1 MKSKSALLVA
11 VFLTTLITMSSC
23 SRLDL
28 AVNLAN
34 SYITNKAD
42 NFFDLTGE
50 QKKWLKAVLERDIDK
65 VKKTIFPQLA
75 SEMFKAASVLSEGR
89 AVDYTL
95 VYTTYKRL
103 ENLFYQT
110 LRIFSPSA
118 VAFSDKLSPNQLSH
132 FQKEF
137 DGKIKDLKEDPED
150 KTYEKMK
157 KQFDSWA
164 GSISSKQ
171 KKEIKSFANINP
183 SPVNEIAYSRQTMAY
198 QFVRLDKNS
207 RKAYVEKLFT
217 NFESARG
224 ESYSKIVEDHNKKV
238 VSFVTGM
245 LNKMP
250 QDQKKSLVDII
261 RDRANQLI
269 KISRG

>member
-1 MKSKSALLVA
+1 MKSKSAILAAIL
-11 VFLTTLITMSSC
+11 LTTLITVTSC

-42 NFFDLTGE
+42 DYFDLTRE
-50 QKKWLKAVLERDIDK
+50 QSKWLKVALERDIAK

-103 ENLFYQT
+103 ENLLYET

-118 VAFSDKLSPNQLSH
+118 VAFSERLTPNQLAH

-150 KTYEKMK
+150 RTYQKMK
-157 KQFDSWA
+157 KQFDSWTGA
-164 GSISSKQ
+164 ISSKQ
-171 KKEIKSFANINP
+171 KK
-183 SPVNEIAYSRQTMAY
+183 
-198 QFVRLDKNS
+198 
-207 RKAYVEKLFT
+207 
-217 NFESARG
+217 
-224 ESYSKIVEDHNKKV
+224 
-238 VSFVTGM
+238 
-245 LNKMP
+245 
-250 QDQKKSLVDII
+250 
-261 RDRANQLI
+261 
-269 KISRG
+269 